1 MSTHRKS
8 GEILA
13 FTPRP
18 RPLRAGVPPFDPN
31 NDAHL
36 RAWESLFDLARMEA
50 RHVR

>member
-1 MSTHRKS
+1 V
-8 GEILA
+8 IP

-18 RPLRAGVPPFDPN
+18 RPLRADVPRFDPA

-36 RAWESLFDLARMEA
+36 RAWESMWDLAKVEA